1 MFVIVLLASG
11 LSAAA
16 LTWATKELALKYQ
29 LLDSPN
35 ARSSHHVPTPRLG
48 GVAIALTFMTGW
60 IVGLFLLREASFG
73 QAWVVVAA
81 LAAGTVGLM
90 DDLRA
95 VGPVHKLLGQTFAVG
110 LSLIVATRAPEFLL
124 DGVWIAVAAIWVV
137 GFSNAFNFMDG
148 SDGLAAGCAAV
159 FAASLGAL
167 CLGHSPAG
175 AVMDPWIV
183 AVVSLGFLIM
193 NFSPASIFMGD
204 SGSLFLGALLGA
216 LSVQTAIAGAS
227 PVAAV
232 LVLGPFAFD
241 VVWTLLRRLR
251 RGEPIWKAHR
261 SHLYQRLLIAGRS
274 HRFVAY
280 LYYSW
285 SIACGLLA
293 LAYDNA
299 GGTARGA
306 LLLIAAT
313 TAVGVVLMVGREERR
328 ARS

>member
-1 MFVIVLLASG
+1 MLLTLLLASG
-11 LSAAA
+11 LTTAA

-29 LLDSPN
+29 LLDAPN

-48 GVAIALTFMTGW
+48 GVAIAFTFMTGW
-60 IVGLFLLREASFG
+60 SVGLFLLREASFG

-81 LAAGTVGLM
+81 LAGGTVGLM
-90 DDLRA
+90 DDLRT
-95 VGPVHKLLGQTFAVG
+95 VGPAQKLLAQTFAVG

-124 DGVWIAVAAIWVV
+124 HGVWIAAAAIWIV

-159 FAASLGAL
+159 FAVSLGVL
-167 CLGHSPAG
+167 CLWHSPAS

-183 AVVSLGFLIM
+183 AAVSLGFLIM
-193 NFSPASIFMGD
+193 NFAPASIFMGD
-204 SGSLFLGALLGA
+204 GGSLFLGALLGA

-227 PVAAV
+227 PVSAA

-241 VVWTLLRRLR
+241 AAWTLLRRLR
-251 RGEPIWKAHR
+251 RREPIWKPHR

-293 LAYDNA
+293 LAYDKA

-313 TAVGVVLMVGREERR
+313 TAIGVVVMVRREERR